1 MQEEVRRPHS
11 GPQRAFSVLD
21 RLLLTHP
28 VWLQLSLNRDSALY
42 ILLREPVGT
51 FLVRKCG
58 FSHRKLLCLRAT
70 KERSPASIREL
81 FICEEDSTFS
91 LESSA
96 LSFPDLCRLVAFY
109 CISRDVLPFPLQL
122 PEVIARA
129 TSHRQLEAI
138 SHMGQEFW
146 NASSPTENGSVD
158 QSEEFGPK
166 GQLVPAVAPA
176 LDLLGGPLK
185 QGKLC
190 FINPLFLQLELPQ
203 SQQAL
208 QTLQALQTQQQQ
220 SSHGGASTKRL
231 RFKRSMRVRLSTD
244 GSMHLSME
252 GGGSSASSSPSRTP
266 ERPGPP
272 EERLPQ
278 RKVHAGAGPLRR
290 SPAVSPASLED
301 EELPP
306 ARAPQAAGEPV
317 PPQQEPSVEAAVLG
331 LDAVPTPS
339 LAELD
344 SSSSFSSLDE
354 EPDQDASPPADDA
367 SASLEGFLLPPST
380 STSSSPSLLQAAA
393 PHRPP
398 LMRSGCR
405 GGLQRMSAAFVC
417 FFAPEK
423 RVTRLV
429 EELSRDRRSAFGA
442 MVQDF
447 LQTQREEL
455 RRLASPSSS
464 AGAAGGSVEV
474 LQGLRLFLTQ
484 AKSCLLDS
492 GELEPPIQTLVPESE
507 QDLAME
513 RAMFSSVLR
522 PLKKLLDNTLVALHR
537 LDGSSQRLAQDLLRV
552 KGGGLERL
560 GIRAPSGAA
569 YDREVERVRQ
579 KLDMMQ
585 RSHSPID
592 KVLLLLQAC
601 KCVHKAMG
609 SLHRQEVSWEDFL
622 PSLTHVIVECNRPH
636 ILLEVEY
643 MMELLEPSW
652 LCGEGGY
659 YLSSVYASLCLIQSL
674 EAKAPRPPGCLT
686 REAQEELREW
696 GRRRGREA
704 QIHRESQRIQRCVRI
719 LFQDGEQSAVRTL
732 QWQAGDSAPALA
744 QLCADAFGVPDAGRY
759 ALYWRSGGEMR
770 PLPPHA
776 RPQDLAGH
784 SEGGPSLSYL
794 RTDHDFS
801 KMRRLTRGGAVDL
814 SESVCEE

>member
-1 MQEEVRRPHS
+1 HSRVWKVTKKSSKNTSPNEEVRRPHS

-42 ILLREPVGT
+42 ILLREPVG
-51 FLVRKCG
+51 VRGADLPSKPPT
-58 FSHRKLLCLRAT
+58 STHIT
-70 KERSPASIREL
+70 STPMTSTPPTSTPITSTSPT
-81 FICEEDSTFS
+81 STPPPPHPS
-91 LESSA
+91 PQH
-96 LSFPDLCRLVAFY
+96 LSPPHPSPPHPSPPHPSPPHPSPPHPSPPTPTP
-109 CISRDVLPFPLQL
+109 ITPTPITL

-138 SHMGQEFW
+138 SHMGQGRARERLL
-146 NASSPTENGSVD
+146 SSLICHYFARSVEPTSTQHVSHPVCSLPGT
-158 QSEEFGPK
+158 Q
-166 GQLVPAVAPA
+166 
-176 LDLLGGPLK
+176 
-185 QGKLC
+185 
-190 FINPLFLQLELPQ
+190 LPQ

-252 GGGSSASSSPSRTP
+252 GGGSS
-266 ERPGPP
+266 
-272 EERLPQ
+272 
-278 RKVHAGAGPLRR
+278 
-290 SPAVSPASLED
+290 
-301 EELPP
+301 
-306 ARAPQAAGEPV
+306 PV

-367 SASLEGFLLPPST
+367 SASLEGFLLPPSA

-429 EELSRDRRSAFGA
+429 EELSRDRRSAFG
-442 MVQDF
+442 
-447 LQTQREEL
+447 EL
-455 RRLASPSSS
+455 RRL
-464 AGAAGGSVEV
+464 
-474 LQGLRLFLTQ
+474 GLRLFLTQ

-492 GELEPPIQTLVPESE
+492 GELEPPIQTLVPETPHVYRKHKSV
-507 QDLAME
+507 
-513 RAMFSSVLR
+513 SSVLR

-579 KLDMMQ
+579 KLGMMQ

-704 QIHRESQRIQRCVRI
+704 QIHRESQRIQVGGPCFLVSKVVPYKGRGPFHKVSSSSSSFSFS
-719 LFQDGEQSAVRTL
+719 LFLS
-732 QWQAGDSAPALA
+732 
-744 QLCADAFGVPDAGRY
+744 
-759 ALYWRSGGEMR
+759 R
-770 PLPPHA
+770 PLFISLSLSLSLIKKKYITHA
-776 RPQDLAGH
+776 RKSNQ
-784 SEGGPSLSYL
+784 SL
-794 RTDHDFS
+794 
-801 KMRRLTRGGAVDL
+801 K
-814 SESVCEE
+814 